1 MENILNLPSGE
12 VMCTFFDEVLS
23 YITVALNPCLSS
35 CSFWLM
41 TSSDMEMCI
50 FPLKELHMSVCWRIN
65 ASLTDAILLFGQ
77 QHKLNI
83 ETILVQF
90 MNKNDYY

>member
-12 VMCTFFDEVLS
+12 VMCTFFEVLS
-23 YITVALNPCLSS
+23 YITLALNPCLSS

-41 TSSDMEMCI
+41 TSSDMEMYI
-50 FPLKELHMSVCWRIN
+50 FPLKELHMSVCWRIK
-65 ASLTDAILLFGQ
+65 ASLTDAIPLFGQ

-90 MNKNDYY
+90 INKDYY